1 LLHAAV
7 VERARIKEIPVDFT
21 DRQQG
26 ESNLGLSDIIEFLLN
41 AWWIRFQSA
50 WTFIKFGIV
59 GASGVLVNL
68 SFFTLFLA
76 AGVDKYVASPCAIAL
91 SVVWNFLL
99 NNYWTFRWRKTKDR
113 MRLKWLKC
121 SLVSC
126 LAMSVSYGTFVALS
140 LTFPSVT
147 PYAHQLVSIV
157 PATLM
162 NYFLNS
168 YWTFWDVER
177 GLSSVMRQSSNEMTE
192 LEWCS
197 ERGDA
202 SFTQKT

>member
-26 ESNLGLSDIIEFLLN
+26 ESKLGLSDIIEFLLN

-68 SFFTLFLA
+68 GFFTLFLA
-76 AGVDKYVASPCAIAL
+76 VGVDKYVASPCAIEL
-91 SVVWNFLL
+91 SIVWNFLL
-99 NNYWTFRWRKTKDR
+99 HNYWTFRWRKTKDR
-113 MRLKWLKC
+113 MRLKGLKFN
-121 SLVSC
+121 LVSC

-140 LTFPSVT
+140 FAFPHVT

-157 PATLM
+157 PTTLI

-168 YWTFWDVER
+168 YWTFRNGER
-177 GLSSVMRQSSNEMTE
+177 CPPSVMQQSSNEMVE
-192 LEWCS
+192 L
-197 ERGDA
+197 G
-202 SFTQKT
+202 